1 MFWAGLAGYFDLY
14 ILLSNLFFSVRH
26 KKDSGRAT
34 DAGVWCMESVCEQFK
49 WKYNSISSQGL
60 R

>member
-34 DAGVWCMESVCEQFK
+34 DAGVWCMDGVS
-49 WKYNSISSQGL
+49 L
-60 R
+60 